1 MRRFSQCGFVAVD
14 WILVVA
20 VLIVGVAV
28 LIPYTISEKQD
39 KSVLICVRNLQ
50 ELDKAMRLWQLDK
63 AMPQNSP
70 VTFAEILPYL
80 AAKASTNCPSEGQYI
95 VTGLTNP
102 PACTYPGH
110 ALANEG
116 E

>member
-1 MRRFSQCGFVAVD
+1 MRRKLQGDFGMVD
-14 WILVVA
+14 WLLIVAILVV
-20 VLIVGVAV
+20 GTAV

-39 KSVLICVRNLQ
+39 KSVLTCVKNLQ
-50 ELDKAMRLWQLDK
+50 ELDKAMRLWELDK
-63 AMPQNSP
+63 AMPRNSP

-80 AAKASTNCPSEGQYI
+80 ADAASTNCPSDGQYT

-102 PACTYPGH
+102 PACTIPGH
-110 ALANEG
+110 ALKNEG